1 MNRNTQSRF
10 SVAPQVDIKRSIFDR
25 SFQHKTTGNVGDL
38 IPFFVDE
45 VLPGDTF
52 VVDTAFVA
60 RMTTPIKPVMDNAYI
75 DIFYFAVPNRLLWDH
90 WKEFCGE
97 NNSSPWADETEYT
110 IPQLT
115 APSGGWKKGTIADYM
130 GIPINKAG
138 LSVNALP
145 FRAYA
150 LIWNEWFRDQNV
162 QEPCVVSKDDA
173 TNAGTNAA
181 ALANP
186 ANAELGGMPCKVN
199 KFHDYFTSAL
209 PEPQKGDP
217 VSIGLTGDVPVVPT
231 NGADNYFF
239 PIVPVRNS
247 GDGVIGEGLQRN
259 GYTFEWALENVP
271 GVVADDQ
278 VFRILPDKYVNL
290 GSSFVLGN
298 YISGDTPLAF
308 VPVAAQVSS
317 AGQPGSTD
325 EGGEIKGWNL
335 YAQYASSK
343 PERLLAQLS
352 NVTAV
357 TINELRLAFA
367 TQRLLERDAR
377 GGTRY
382 TEVLRA
388 HFGVSSPDARLQRP
402 EYLGGKRVPVNMNQV
417 LQMSASSEDSPQGN
431 TAAYSLT
438 SDASSSFTYSATEHC
453 YILGLACV
461 RTDHSYQQGIERMW
475 SRKRRFDFYY
485 PALANIG
492 ETAILNKEIFAQG
505 TGADDQAFGY
515 QEAWAEYRYKPNRIS
530 GAFRSQYD
538 QSLDVWHYGDDYS
551 QLPTLSASW
560 MAETEANVNRTL
572 SVPSTTEDQMIFD
585 FAIRLKC
592 TRPMPI
598 YSVPGLIDHN

>member
-115 APSGGWKKGTIADYM
+115 APSGGWSKGTIADYM
-130 GIPINKAG
+130 GIPINVANI
-138 LSVNALP
+138 SVNALP

-173 TNAGTNAA
+173 TNAGTNAEA
-181 ALANP
+181 SANP

-217 VSIGLTGDVPVVPT
+217 VSISLGGFASLSETYVPIYT
-231 NGADNYFF
+231 
-239 PIVPVRNS
+239 IRNS
-247 GDGVIGEGLQRN
+247 SSISPLKAGNGLSPLSGDMIFSDGTGNMGSSYYLGLFTDTASTGSREGVEVCAWESLN
-259 GYTFEWALENVP
+259 TP
-271 GVVADDQ
+271 
-278 VFRILPDKYVNL
+278 PDAKNITHTNL
-290 GSSFVLGN
+290 GVSFSDIASTLRANLSSVTV
-298 YISGDTPLAF
+298 DLAN
-308 VPVAAQVSS
+308 VAA
-317 AGQPGSTD
+317 
-325 EGGEIKGWNL
+325 I
-335 YAQYASSK
+335 
-343 PERLLAQLS
+343 
-352 NVTAV
+352 

-367 TQRLLERDAR
+367 IQRLLERDAR

-438 SDASSSFTYSATEHC
+438 SDVSSSFTYSATEHC

-461 RTDHSYQQGIERMW
+461 RTDHSYQQGIERMF

-492 ETAILNKEIFAQG
+492 ETAILNKEIFASGNAG
-505 TGADDQAFGY
+505 TDDQAFGY

-551 QLPTLSASW
+551 ELPTLSASW
-560 MAETEANVNRTL
+560 MAETTANVDRTL
-572 SVPSTTEDQMIFD
+572 SVPSATEDQMIFD
-585 FAIRLKC
+585 FAIKLKC

>member
-115 APSGGWKKGTIADYM
+115 APSGGWQKGTIADYM
-130 GIPINKAG
+130 GIPINVANI
-138 LSVNALP
+138 SVNALP

-162 QEPCVVSKDDA
+162 QEPCFVSKDDA
-173 TNAGTNAA
+173 TNAGTNAEA
-181 ALANP
+181 SANP

-217 VSIGLTGDVPVVPT
+217 VSLSLGGSASLDQNVVPIET
-231 NGADNYFF
+231 LRASNS
-239 PIVPVRNS
+239 VCPVTAGSELSALS
-247 GDGVIGEGLQRN
+247 GDMLFSDGSGNMKSSYYLGLFTDAASTGGNDAVEVRAWESLN
-259 GYTFEWALENVP
+259 TP
-271 GVVADDQ
+271 
-278 VFRILPDKYVNL
+278 PDAKSITHTNL
-290 GSSFVLGN
+290 GVN
-298 YISGDTPLAF
+298 YKHMASGLRAN
-308 VPVAAQVSS
+308 VS
-317 AGQPGSTD
+317 GVTVD
-325 EGGEIKGWNL
+325 
-335 YAQYASSK
+335 
-343 PERLLAQLS
+343 LS
-352 NVTAV
+352 NVAAI

-431 TAAYSLT
+431 AAAYSLT
-438 SDASSSFTYSATEHC
+438 SDVSSSFTYSATEHC

-461 RTDHSYQQGIERMW
+461 RTDHSYQQGIERMF

-492 ETAILNKEIFAQG
+492 ETAILNKEIFVQG
-505 TGADDQAFGY
+505 AAADDQAFGY

-551 QLPTLSASW
+551 ELPTLSASW
-560 MAETEANVNRTL
+560 MAETTANVDRTL
-572 SVPSTTEDQMIFD
+572 SVPSATEDQMIFD
-585 FAIRLKC
+585 FAIKLKC

>member
-10 SVAPQVDIKRSIFDR
+10 SRAPQVDIKRSIFDR

-97 NNSSPWADETEYT
+97 NNSSPWADETEYI

-115 APSGGWKKGTIADYM
+115 APSGGWQKGTIADYM
-130 GIPINKAG
+130 GIPINVANI
-138 LSVNALP
+138 SVNALP

-162 QEPCVVSKDDA
+162 QDPCVVSKDDA
-173 TNAGTNAA
+173 TNAGTNAEA
-181 ALANP
+181 SANP

-217 VSIGLTGDVPVVPT
+217 VEIGIGGVASISGKSDAGLI
-231 NGADNYFF
+231 
-239 PIVPVRNS
+239 PI
-247 GDGVIGEGLQRN
+247 
-259 GYTFEWALENVP
+259 TTENVIHYVDDGIPIKFGITP
-271 GVVADDQ
+271 GQGNALNGNEVLSLYAGPVSAGGFESLPLYAESVGNEIAQHFTNARPITRTNLVVNPSQVAQRLQAD
-278 VFRILPDKYVNL
+278 L
-290 GSSFVLGN
+290 
-298 YISGDTPLAF
+298 
-308 VPVAAQVSS
+308 SS
-317 AGQPGSTD
+317 A
-325 EGGEIKGWNL
+325 
-335 YAQYASSK
+335 
-343 PERLLAQLS
+343 
-352 NVTAV
+352 TAA
-357 TINELRLAFA
+357 TINDLRLAFA

-388 HFGVSSPDARLQRP
+388 HFGVTSPDARLQRP

-438 SDASSSFTYSATEHC
+438 SDVSSSFTYSATEHC

-492 ETAILNKEIFAQG
+492 ETAILNKEIYAQG
-505 TGADDQAFGY
+505 KSGDDQAFGY

-551 QLPTLSASW
+551 ELPTLSASW
-560 MAETEANVNRTL
+560 MAETTANVDRTL

-585 FAIRLKC
+585 FAIKLKC
-592 TRPMPI
+592 TRPMPV

>member
-45 VLPGDTF
+45 VLAGDTF

-115 APSGGWKKGTIADYM
+115 APSGGWSKGTIADYM
-130 GIPINKAG
+130 GIPIKVPNI
-138 LSVNALP
+138 SVNALP

-173 TNAGTNAA
+173 TNAGTNAEA
-181 ALANP
+181 SANP

-217 VSIGLTGDVPVVPT
+217 VSIGLTGDAPVIPAVEDHLWEDMIHNFSESLNMSMTSIGGSLSKTLPLYYR
-231 NGADNYFF
+231 G
-239 PIVPVRNS
+239 S
-247 GDGVIGEGLQRN
+247 GGS
-259 GYTFEWALENVP
+259 P
-271 GVVADDQ
+271 SVAGD
-278 VFRILPDKYVNL
+278 L
-290 GSSFVLGN
+290 SS
-298 YISGDTPLAF
+298 
-308 VPVAAQVSS
+308 
-317 AGQPGSTD
+317 
-325 EGGEIKGWNL
+325 EGGSLQLTALIPDNL
-335 YAQYASSK
+335 VAKTSK
-343 PERLLAQLS
+343 L
-352 NVTAV
+352 VAV
-357 TINELRLAFA
+357 SINELRLAFA

-388 HFGVSSPDARLQRP
+388 HFGVSSPDARLQRS

-438 SDASSSFTYSATEHC
+438 SDVSSSFTYSATEHC

-475 SRKRRFDFYY
+475 NRKRRFDFYY

-505 TGADDQAFGY
+505 KAADNQAFGY

-530 GAFRSQYD
+530 GALRSQYD
-538 QSLDVWHYGDDYS
+538 KSLDVWHYGDDYS
-551 QLPTLSASW
+551 ELPTLSASW

-585 FAIRLKC
+585 FAIKLKC